1 MQVYAPGFFA
11 VRCFCPSRGHTWD
24 APIGMPAD
32 ETRSFEG
39 FLVAE
44 TMGSIGV
51 RDRVCGLC
59 GVPYGEKGRQEG
71 KPRHREHYFGK
82 KAAGLADTSCATG
95 GEEWRIGI
103 CMSLQAG
110 WRRKGS

>member
-1 MQVYAPGFFA
+1 MYSPNFSGL
-11 VRCFCPSRGHTWD
+11 RCFGHTWD
-24 APIGMPAD
+24 EPSGTPAED
-32 ETRSFEG
+32 TKSLEG
-39 FLVAE
+39 LLVAQ

-51 RDRVCGLC
+51 HDRVCGLC

-71 KPRHREHYFGK
+71 KHRQEHHFGK
-82 KAAGLADTSCATG
+82 KAGARGHVLG
-95 GEEWRIGI
+95 YRREEWRIGI